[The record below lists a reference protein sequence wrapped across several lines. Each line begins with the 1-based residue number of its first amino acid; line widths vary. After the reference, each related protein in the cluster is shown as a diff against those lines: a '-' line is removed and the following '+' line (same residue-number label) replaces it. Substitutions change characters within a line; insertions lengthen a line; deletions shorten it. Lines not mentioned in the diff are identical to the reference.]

1 MTLRKLVLFKKKG
14 IGGFMIMEKVISALE
29 EIKNINI
36 EYGISTDE
44 ISRLQAEI
52 SEAKV
57 CTPII
62 GKFSSGK
69 SALVNTILGYSKKIL
84 KEDITPETAVPAE
97 IVYTD
102 TEDMVTIVKKDE
114 TNSALSI
121 DDYRSYEVDANDVK
135 SVQIQLRN
143 SFLEEIPDVMLVDM
157 PGFESGFEIH
167 NKAIDDYLP
176 QSLAYII
183 TFPAD
188 DMIVRSSVGNI
199 LKELCLHDMPLCVV
213 ITKYDKCND
222 DFEVTFEKMKESLKR
237 FVGNREI
244 RYCKTSSFTGDAK
257 ELEEFL
263 KEIQERSQEILSNKY
278 KKLVIS
284 IVENTEN
291 YLITALKGSEL
302 SESELAEKEEKLGK
316 QISALELK
324 FSQEKQEFDM
334 EIAECVEEIKS
345 DVQCAMEAE
354 ESTLVTMTM
363 NNQRINE
370 HLNSVL
376 RNAVTVSVQKR
387 FIPKVEKYLKSIEK
401 TINSESIKDVNISFT
416 FDSDKL
422 NKGMTGSVV
431 AVVAGLLLGMPI
443 LGIITGIFMKLSGDK
458 RREKAKQT
466 IREKLRVE
474 VFPQVLRE
482 VGNGIETTIDK
493 QIKLI
498 NDSIEEKLIS
508 QRTTLEKAMS
518 DLREQI
524 NDEKVK
530 KEQFAIGIKSNL
542 ERIGGI
548 KDGLR

>member
-1 MTLRKLVLFKKKG
+1 MTLRKLVVFKKKG
-14 IGGFMIMEKVISALE
+14 RGGFMSMEKVISALE

-36 EYGISTDE
+36 EYGISTDA
-44 ISRLQAEI
+44 ISKLQAEI

-69 SALVNTILGYSKKIL
+69 SALVNTLLGYSKKIL

-316 QISALELK
+316 QISALESK
-324 FSQEKQEFDM
+324 FSQEKQDFDM
-334 EIAECVEEIKS
+334 EIAECVEEIKA
-345 DVQCAMEAE
+345 DVQYAMEAE

-387 FIPKVEKYLKSIEK
+387 FIPKVEKYLKNIEK

-530 KEQFAIGIKSNL
+530 KEQFAMGIKSNL
-542 ERIGGI
+542 ERIGGM

>member
-1 MTLRKLVLFKKKG
+1 M
-14 IGGFMIMEKVISALE
+14 
-29 EIKNINI
+29 
-36 EYGISTDE
+36 
-44 ISRLQAEI
+44 
-52 SEAKV
+52 
-57 CTPII
+57 
-62 GKFSSGK
+62 
-69 SALVNTILGYSKKIL
+69 
-84 KEDITPETAVPAE
+84 
-97 IVYTD
+97 
-102 TEDMVTIVKKDE
+102 
-114 TNSALSI
+114 
-121 DDYRSYEVDANDVK
+121 
-135 SVQIQLRN
+135 QIQLRN

-157 PGFESGFEIH
+157 PGFESGFVIH

-237 FVGNREI
+237 SVGNREI

-316 QISALELK
+316 QISALESK
-324 FSQEKQEFDM
+324 FSQEKQDFDM

-345 DVQCAMEAE
+345 DVQYAMEAE

-387 FIPKVEKYLKSIEK
+387 FIPKVEKYLKNIEK

-530 KEQFAIGIKSNL
+530 KEQFAMGIKSNL
-542 ERIGGI
+542 ERIGGM

>member
-1 MTLRKLVLFKKKG
+1 MTLRKLVVFKKKG
-14 IGGFMIMEKVISALE
+14 RGGFMSMEKVISALE

-52 SEAKV
+52 LEAKV

-69 SALVNTILGYSKKIL
+69 SALVNTILGYNKKIL

-102 TEDMVTIVKKDE
+102 TEDMVTIVKKDGR
-114 TNSALSI
+114 NSALSI

-143 SFLEEIPDVMLVDM
+143 SFLEEIPDVMIVDM

-334 EIAECVEEIKS
+334 EIAECVEEIKA
-345 DVQCAMEAE
+345 DVQYAMEAE

-387 FIPKVEKYLKSIEK
+387 FIPKVEKYLKNIEK
-401 TINSESIKDVNISFT
+401 TINSESIGDVNISFT

-431 AVVAGLLLGMPI
+431 AVVAGLLLGVPI

-542 ERIGGI
+542 ERIGGM